1 MLRRFGRYL
10 LRETVGLYLFGL
22 AAFILLLSIDLLVSF
37 ANFLIRND
45 ATLAE
50 IGQLFAFRL
59 PFFLHI
65 SLPVAVVFG
74 LLLATGRLAK
84 DSELKAVYALGASP
98 RRLLLPTLVLGVA
111 VAGLSVW
118 NNGYLEPR
126 GERAYLALVDSFFST
141 RPSAETQSNVAY
153 RLDDGIYYAGRI
165 RGDLDDLTRAELSGV
180 LILQG
185 DRVTSAPGGVWDS
198 TARTWTLQQAE
209 EVRGSDAPT
218 PLGTVTLAF
227 ELDAAPSETLAR
239 SDTLPLDELWQ
250 QIRELRSAGDSA
262 RPQLFSLHRRIAD
275 AASAIIFA
283 LAAGAL
289 GLTVRSRAAGF
300 GWTIVLLVAFYASW
314 TLASS
319 LFDRGVLGPITAA
332 WFTFALVGLATL
344 IPVWRGVW
352 R

>member
-1 MLRRFGRYL
+1 VLRRFARYL
-10 LRETVGLYLFGL
+10 LMETVGLYLFGL

-45 ATLAE
+45 ATLAQ

-98 RRLLLPTLVLGVA
+98 RRLLLPALVLGVA
-111 VAGLSVW
+111 VAGISVL

-126 GERAYLALVDSFFST
+126 GERAYLELVNSFFSS
-141 RPSAETQSNVAY
+141 RPSPETQSNVAY
-153 RLDDGIYYAGRI
+153 QLDNGIYFAGRV

-180 LILQG
+180 LVLQDG
-185 DRVTSAPGGVWDS
+185 VMTSAPAGLWDS
-198 TARTWTLQQAE
+198 EARTWTLEGAE
-209 EVRGSDAPT
+209 VVRGGGEPESV
-218 PLGTVTLAF
+218 GSITLPF
-227 ELDAAPSETLAR
+227 DIDTAPSETLAR
-239 SDTLPLDELWQ
+239 SDTLPLDELWG
-250 QIRELRSAGDSA
+250 QIRELRAAGDAA
-262 RPQLFSLHRRIAD
+262 RPQLFALHRRIAD

-289 GLTVRSRAAGF
+289 GLTVRSRSAGF
-300 GWTIVLLVAFYASW
+300 GWTIVLLVVFYASW
-314 TLASS
+314 TLASN
-319 LFDRGVLGPITAA
+319 LFDRGVLDPVTAA
-332 WFTFALVGLATL
+332 WFTFALVGLITVVPLA
-344 IPVWRGVW
+344 RGVG